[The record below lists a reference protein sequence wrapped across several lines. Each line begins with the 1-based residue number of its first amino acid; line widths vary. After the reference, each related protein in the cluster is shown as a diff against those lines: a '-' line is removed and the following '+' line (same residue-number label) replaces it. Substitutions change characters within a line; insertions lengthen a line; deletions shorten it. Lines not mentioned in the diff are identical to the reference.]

1 MIDLQRLPEPEQIHA
16 WLTAHGWTPE
26 SPLPK
31 DPEDGVLFTYRE
43 CADDGREI
51 TVIVPNARRAG
62 YYPARVR
69 DVLVTAAGFGGRPE
83 AEVYEEMLAIRPRAT
98 VA

>member
-1 MIDLQRLPEPEQIHA
+1 VIDPQRLPEPEQIHA
-16 WLTAHGWTPE
+16 WLSAHGWTPE
-26 SPLPK
+26 SPLP
-31 DPEDGVLFTYRE
+31 DDAEDGVLFTFRE
-43 CADDGREI
+43 RADDGSEI

-69 DVLVTAAGFGGRPE
+69 DVLVTAAGFGSRPE